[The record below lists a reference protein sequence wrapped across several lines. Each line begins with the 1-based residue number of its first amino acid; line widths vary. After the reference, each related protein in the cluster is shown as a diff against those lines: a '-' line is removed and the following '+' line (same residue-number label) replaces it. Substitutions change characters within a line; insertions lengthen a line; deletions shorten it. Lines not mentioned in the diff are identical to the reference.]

1 MKKIIRINLGPVEGI
16 PMGQGH
22 CFRIEGEDIAVFRGR
37 DGAIS
42 AIENTCPHM
51 KGPLAEGIIGD
62 GKVVCPLHGHRFDLK
77 TGEGSESLECVR
89 TFETSVENGNVFI
102 AYAPASKENVHC

>member
-1 MKKIIRINLGPVEGI
+1 MRKKIRINLGPVEDI
-16 PMGQGH
+16 PMGQGR
-22 CFRIEGEDIAVFRGR
+22 CFQIEGEDIAVFRTREGS
-37 DGAIS
+37 IF

-102 AYAPASKENVHC
+102 SYEPVGEIKHC

>member
-1 MKKIIRINLGPVEGI
+1 MNKIIRINLGPVEGI

-37 DGAIS
+37 DGSIS
-42 AIENTCPHM
+42 AIENTCPHL

-77 TGEGSESLECVR
+77 TGKGSETPECVR
-89 TFETSVENGNVFI
+89 TFEASLENGTIFI
-102 AYAPASKENVHC
+102 AYTPESAENVHC

>member
-1 MKKIIRINLGPVEGI
+1 MNKIIRINLGSVENI

-37 DGAIS
+37 DGSIS

-51 KGPLAEGIIGD
+51 KGPLAEGILGD

-77 TGEGSESLECVR
+77 TGEGSETLECVR
-89 TFETSVENGNVFI
+89 VFDVSIEKGNVFI
-102 AYAPASKENVHC
+102 AYIPASAENVHC

>member
-1 MKKIIRINLGPVEGI
+1 MRKKILINLGPLEGI

-22 CFRIEGEDIAVFRGR
+22 CFRIEGEDIAVFRTRNGEIF
-37 DGAIS
+37 AV
-42 AIENTCPHM
+42 ENTCPHM

-77 TGEGSESLECVR
+77 TGEGSEASECVR
-89 TFETSVENGNVFI
+89 SFEMSLKNGNVFI
-102 AYAPASKENVHC
+102 AYVPASEENVPC